1 MEFKLKYAKSVKK
14 NLKSIDRQYH
24 SAIKSAIEKLQESPK
39 SKSEKVKDP
48 NLPERKIRVG
58 NYRVLFD
65 INDDDKIVEIQ
76 KIAHRKKVYE

>member
-14 NLKSIDRQYH
+14 DLKRIDRQYH
-24 SAIKSAIEKLQESPK
+24 SIIKSAIEKLENLPK
-39 SKSEKVKDP
+39 NKSENVKDP

-65 INDDDKIVEIQ
+65 INEDDKIVEIQ